1 MSNTNRLRLIVV
13 VAIAACIGLQQYGF
27 LRPGGK
33 ATGNDQVLA
42 NRASA

>member
-27 LRPGGK
+27 LRVGGK